1 MKSRELFK
9 LAIKII
15 GCLALLQGLENGIEA
30 TLVLQGYAAAQ
41 PGTPQYWA
49 AWALIKIAA
58 GLYLM
63 MGAAPLVNMAIPR
76 KADTT
81 SAVSEPTPDP
91 SQPNSIAAQEQTLDQ
106 RVIFDLIVR
115 TIGLVVL
122 LRGLQFLCDTILSA
136 MRTSGSEASPHGV
149 WTVYSALEIAVGL
162 AMLRG
167 VVPLVEFAFP
177 AAAANEQS
185 KTEPEAPQTDT
196 DTIQNPQG
204 PPRSP
209 P

>member
-1 MKSRELFK
+1 MNSRELFK

-30 TLVLQGYAAAQ
+30 ILVLQGLAAAQ
-41 PGTPQYWA
+41 QSTPNYWA

-63 MGAAPLVNMAIPR
+63 MGAAPLVNMAVPLQ
-76 KADTT
+76 ADTT
-81 SAVSEPTPDP
+81 SAVSETSPNP
-91 SQPNSIAAQEQTLDQ
+91 SKSISIAAEEQPLD
-106 RVIFDLIVR
+106 RRAIFDLIVR

-149 WTVYSALEIAVGL
+149 WTVYSVVEVAVGL

-177 AAAANEQS
+177 RQAANGQS
-185 KTEPEAPQTDT
+185 KTELEAPQTDT
-196 DTIQNPQG
+196 DTTQNPQG
-204 PPRSP
+204 PPRSSQ
-209 P
+209 